1 MLKRTPLHAHHVAA
15 GGHLVDF
22 GGWEMPLHYG
32 SQIEEHL
39 QVRRAAGMFDVSHM
53 TIVDLHGPDARDF
66 LRHLLAN
73 DVDKL
78 KSIGSALYGLMLNEK
93 AGVVDDLI
101 VYRLAE
107 GYRLVVNCATRDKD
121 LAWLATHG
129 RHFSVTC
136 QERRD
141 LAIIAVQGPAARHR
155 LAELLALPAL
165 LDLPPF
171 MAMQHGDR
179 FIARTGY
186 TGEEG
191 VEILLPGDS
200 AGALWEQLRSAGI
213 TPAGLGARDT
223 LRIEA
228 GLNLYGA
235 EMDES
240 VNPLIANLGWTI
252 AWEPPTRDFIGRAAL
267 TRLRAQGVQQCQL
280 GLLLEGRGVL
290 RAGQR
295 IFTATGE
302 GIVTSGTFSPTLG
315 HSIAIARL
323 PLGSSGRVEAE
334 IRGRRLPA
342 QVVKLP
348 FVRHGQPLHPSVTPA
363 SA

>member
-73 DVDKL
+73 EVDKL
-78 KSIGSALYGLMLNEK
+78 KSIGSALYGLMLNEE

-186 TGEEG
+186 TGEDGLEIMLPAEEASDVWMALKEAG
-191 VEILLPGDS
+191 VS
-200 AGALWEQLRSAGI
+200 
-213 TPAGLGARDT
+213 PAGLGARDT
-223 LRIEA
+223 LRLEA
-228 GLNLYGA
+228 GMNLYGH
-235 EMDES
+235 EMDETVS
-240 VNPLIANLGWTI
+240 PLQAGMGWTI
-252 AWEPPTRDFIGRAAL
+252 AWEPAKRDFIGRKALETQNAA
-267 TRLRAQGVQQCQL
+267 GVPLKQV
-280 GLLLEGRGVL
+280 GLVLAGKGVL
-290 RAGQR
+290 RAGMKVVAEG
-295 IFTATGE
+295 IGE
-302 GIVTSGTFSPTLG
+302 GITTSGTFSPTLKQ
-315 HSIAIARL
+315 SIAMARV
-323 PLGSSGRVEAE
+323 PAATGATVQVE
-334 IRGRRLPA
+334 IRGKLEPA
-342 QVVKLP
+342 RVVKMP
-348 FVRHGQPLHPSVTPA
+348 FVRNGKQVFE
-363 SA
+363 